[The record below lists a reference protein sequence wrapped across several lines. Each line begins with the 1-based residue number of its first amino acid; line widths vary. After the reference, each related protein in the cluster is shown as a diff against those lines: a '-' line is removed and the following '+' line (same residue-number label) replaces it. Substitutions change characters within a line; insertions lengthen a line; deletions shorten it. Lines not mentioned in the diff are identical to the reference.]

1 MEGFARADLNQG
13 RSKWRRGR
21 QRMPPSPQIKNQTTK
36 LMRRLRTAFSG
47 RVGGSSGETRSR
59 HIDSAG
65 RGSVP
70 KVGSRNNIPTCRL
83 KGRSGRG
90 GLRDIHIGAGR
101 GRDGRELSVRA
112 QLDGLWRGG
121 VRVAERAAFSMTKRG
136 TRDLIGKVIAR
147 KEAFASRCCSS
158 PTYTFVPAT
167 PDTNERSARVRV
179 RV

>member
-1 MEGFARADLNQG
+1 METGTAGMQ
-13 RSKWRRGR
+13 
-21 QRMPPSPQIKNQTTK
+21 PSPRIKKSNAG
-36 LMRRLRTAFSG
+36 LLRSRLRAAFSG

-65 RGSVP
+65 RSSEP
-70 KVGSRNNIPTCRL
+70 KIGSRNNIPTCRL

-136 TRDLIGKVIAR
+136 TRYLIGKVTAV
-147 KEAFASRCCSS
+147 KKLLLPAAV
-158 PTYTFVPAT
+158 VP
-167 PDTNERSARVRV
+167 PRIHLYRRPRIQNEPSARVRV